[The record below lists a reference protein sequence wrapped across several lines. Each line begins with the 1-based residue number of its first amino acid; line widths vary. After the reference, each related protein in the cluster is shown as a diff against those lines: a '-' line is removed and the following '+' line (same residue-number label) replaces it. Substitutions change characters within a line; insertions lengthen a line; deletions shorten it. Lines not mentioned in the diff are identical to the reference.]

1 MSISVQPPFN
11 ARLGSDFEQV
21 GGGDGEGGAEP
32 HKGVECRRE
41 MSVFYAVNGFA
52 VDSCQFG
59 KARLAEVVFGSE
71 AEKAVSKLGT
81 HVLDI
86 ALEQSLAWLGN
97 GLFSGFCSCL

>member
-1 MSISVQPPFN
+1 MSTFVHPPFN
-11 ARLGSDFEQV
+11 ARSGSDFEQA
-21 GGGDGEGGAEP
+21 GGGNGKGRAEP
-32 HKGVECRRE
+32 HKGVEGGRK
-41 MSVFYAVNGFA
+41 MAIFYAVYGFA

-59 KARLAEVVFGSE
+59 KACLAEVVFSSE

-97 GLFSGFCSCL
+97 GLFCWLCSCL

>member
-1 MSISVQPPFN
+1 MSTSVQPPFN
-11 ARLGSDFEQV
+11 ARLGSDLEQA
-21 GGGDGEGGAEP
+21 GGGNGEGRAQP
-32 HKGVECRRE
+32 HEGVEGRRK
-41 MSVFYAVNGFA
+41 MAIFYAVNGFA

-59 KARLAEVVFGSE
+59 KACLAEVVFSSE
-71 AEKAVSKLGT
+71 AEKAVGKLGT